1 MAFCI
6 KTDHS
11 KEEYLVVKISQSFIE
26 ELKYR
31 NKIDDVIS
39 SYVTLKRAGSNKV
52 GLCPFHSERTPSF
65 TVFTNTETFK
75 CFGCGAGGDV
85 ITFIMRAE
93 NLEYVSA
100 VEFLAKRAGL
110 EMPVD
115 AEHKSEIVK
124 RSRMLEM
131 NKEAARFFNKML
143 YDPCAREAQEYLLRR
158 KLSASAIK
166 RFGLGYA
173 PKSFDI
179 LRNHMHSLGYR
190 DDELKEAFLCG
201 KSERTGN
208 YFDYFRGRIIFPII
222 DNFGNVIAF
231 GGRATD
237 DETKPKYLNTSDTPV
252 FKKSR
257 NLFAL
262 NFARSACE
270 EYLILCEG
278 YLDVIA
284 VNIAGFPNAVA
295 TLGTAL
301 TAEQARI
308 MAKYTKKVVISYDSD
323 EAGQAAARRAI
334 PILTEAGLEVSVLKL
349 KDAKDPD
356 EYIKKFGAAKF
367 RELIEGSRGKF
378 DFLCDG
384 VLKKYNIDDPDEKV
398 KAAKEICALIADINS
413 NVERSVY
420 IGKTAERLSI
430 DEKSIRSDVG
440 RIRRR
445 LGREENEKQMRKI
458 ISDASGY
465 GDTVNRE
472 AAGNTKAMRAE
483 EAILGLIMLHPE
495 LLQKIKSGEYALCAD
510 DFKTSFGRRVFEAI
524 ERSESGFDIGMLGA
538 DFNVDEISRISD
550 MQRKRADLAKNDES
564 VLADSIRVLKEEK
577 NNDESGDE
585 LADALKII
593 QSKKNKQ

>member
-1 MAFCI
+1 M
-6 KTDHS
+6 
-11 KEEYLVVKISQSFIE
+11 KISQGFIE

-39 SYVTLKRAGSNKV
+39 SYVTLKRAGSNRV

-93 NLEYVSA
+93 NLEYISA

-110 EMPVD
+110 EMPAD
-115 AEHKSEIVK
+115 TENKSEMVK
-124 RSRMLEM
+124 RSRMFDM
-131 NKEAARFFNKML
+131 NREAARYFNKML
-143 YDPCAREAQEYLLRR
+143 YDPCAREAQEYLAKRR
-158 KLSASAIK
+158 LSASAVK
-166 RFGLGYA
+166 RFGIGYA
-173 PKSFDI
+173 PKSFDS
-179 LRNHMHSLGYR
+179 LRKHMHSLGYR

-208 YFDYFRGRIIFPII
+208 YFDYFRGRLIFPII

-278 YLDVIA
+278 YMDVIA

-301 TAEQARI
+301 TSEQARI

-323 EAGQAAARRAI
+323 DAGQAAAKRAI
-334 PILTEAGLEVSVLKL
+334 PLLSEAGLEVSVLKMR
-349 KDAKDPD
+349 DAKDPD
-356 EYIKKFGAAKF
+356 EYIKKFGADKF

-384 VLKKYNIDDPDEKV
+384 VLKKHDIALPDEKV
-398 KAAKEICALIADINS
+398 KAAREICELIAPIPS
-413 NVERSVY
+413 SVERSVY
-420 IGKTAERLSI
+420 ISKSAERLSI
-430 DEKSIRSDVG
+430 DEKSLRTDVE
-440 RIRRR
+440 RIRRK

-465 GDTVNRE
+465 GDRVNRE
-472 AAGNTKAMRAE
+472 AVGNTKAARAE
-483 EAILGLIMLHPE
+483 EAIIGLIMFRPE
-495 LLQKIKSGEYALCAD
+495 LLQKIKKGEYELCAD
-510 DFKTSFGRRVFEAI
+510 DFKTSFGRKVFEAVLAC
-524 ERSESGFDIGMLGA
+524 EGKVDIGVLGA
-538 DFNVDEISRISD
+538 DFTVDEVARITD
-550 MQRKRADLAKNDES
+550 MQRKRADLAKNDEN
-564 VLADSIRVLKEEK
+564 VLADSIKALKEEK
-577 NNDESGDE
+577 NSGESGDE

-593 QSKKNKQ
+593 QAKKNKQ

>member
-1 MAFCI
+1 M
-6 KTDHS
+6 
-11 KEEYLVVKISQSFIE
+11 KISQGFVE

-39 SYVTLKRAGSNKV
+39 SYVNLKRAGSNKV

-93 NLEYVSA
+93 NLEYISA

-110 EMPVD
+110 EMPD
-115 AEHKSEIVK
+115 DSEHKSEMVK
-124 RSRMLEM
+124 RSRMFDM
-131 NKEAARFFNKML
+131 NREAARFFNKML
-143 YDPCAREAQEYLLRR
+143 YDPCARQAQEYITKRR
-158 KLSASAIK
+158 LSASAVK
-166 RFGLGYA
+166 RFGLGFA
-173 PKSFDI
+173 PKSFDA
-179 LRNHMHSLGYR
+179 LRKHMHSLGYR
-190 DDELKEAFLCG
+190 DDELREAFLCG

-208 YFDYFRGRIIFPII
+208 YFDYFRGRLIFPII

-237 DETKPKYLNTSDTPV
+237 DESKPKYLNTSDTPV

-278 YLDVIA
+278 YMDVIA

-301 TAEQARI
+301 TSEQARI
-308 MAKYTKKVVISYDSD
+308 MAKYTKKVVIAYDSD
-323 EAGQAAARRAI
+323 DAGQAAAKRAI
-334 PILTEAGLEVSVLKL
+334 PLLTEAGLEVSVLKMH
-349 KDAKDPD
+349 DAKDPD

-384 VLKKYNIDDPDEKV
+384 VLKKHDINIPDEKV
-398 KAAKEICALIADINS
+398 KAAHEICELIAVIHS
-413 NVERSVY
+413 SVERSVY
-420 IGKTAERLSI
+420 ISKSAERLAL
-430 DEKSIRSDVG
+430 DEKSLRSDVE
-440 RIRRR
+440 RIRRK
-445 LGREENEKQMRKI
+445 LGREEEGKQMRKI

-465 GDTVNRE
+465 GDRINRE
-472 AAGNTKAMRAE
+472 AVGNTKAARAE
-483 EAILGLIMLHPE
+483 ETIIGLIMLRPE
-495 LLQKIKSGEYALCAD
+495 LLMKIKKGEYELCAD
-510 DFKTSFGRRVFEAI
+510 DFKTSFGRKVFEAV
-524 ERSESGFDIGMLGA
+524 EACEDKVDIGVLGA
-538 DFNVDEISRISD
+538 QFSVDEIARITD
-550 MQRKRADLAKNDES
+550 MQRKRADLAKNDET
-564 VLADSIRVLKEEK
+564 VLLDSIRALKEEK
-577 NNDESGDE
+577 NNAASGDE

-593 QSKKNKQ
+593 QAKKKKQ

>member
-1 MAFCI
+1 R
-6 KTDHS
+6 
-11 KEEYLVVKISQSFIE
+11 LVLKISQGFIE

-39 SYVTLKRAGSNKV
+39 SYVNLKRAGSNKV

-85 ITFIMRAE
+85 ITFIMRQE
-93 NLEYVSA
+93 NLEYISA

-110 EMPVD
+110 EMPED
-115 AEHKSEIVK
+115 TEHKSEMVK
-124 RSRMLEM
+124 RSRMFDM
-131 NKEAARFFNKML
+131 NREAARFFNKML
-143 YDPCAREAQEYLLRR
+143 YDPCAKQAQEYIAKRR
-158 KLSASAIK
+158 LSASAVK

-173 PKSFDI
+173 PKSFDA
-179 LRNHMHSLGYR
+179 LRKHMHSLGYR
-190 DDELKEAFLCG
+190 DDELREAFLCG

-208 YFDYFRGRIIFPII
+208 YFDYFRGRLIFPII

-237 DETKPKYLNTSDTPV
+237 DESKPKYLNTSDTPV

-278 YLDVIA
+278 YMDVIA

-301 TAEQARI
+301 TSEQARI

-323 EAGQAAARRAI
+323 DAGQAAAKRAI
-334 PILTEAGLEVSVLKL
+334 PLLTEAGLEVSVLKMQ
-349 KDAKDPD
+349 DAKDPD

-384 VLKKYNIDDPDEKV
+384 VLKKHDINVPDEKV
-398 KAAKEICALIADINS
+398 KAAHEICELIAAIHS
-413 NVERSVY
+413 SVERSVY
-420 IGKTAERLSI
+420 IAKSAERLSL
-430 DEKSIRSDVG
+430 DEKSLRSDVE
-440 RIRRR
+440 RIRRK
-445 LGREENEKQMRKI
+445 LGREEDSKQMRKI

-465 GDTVNRE
+465 GDRVNRE
-472 AAGNTKAMRAE
+472 AVGNTKAARAE
-483 EAILGLIMLHPE
+483 ETIIGLIMLRPE
-495 LLQKIKSGEYALCAD
+495 LLVKIKKGEYELCAD
-510 DFKTSFGRRVFEAI
+510 DFKTSFGRKVFEAV
-524 ERSESGFDIGMLGA
+524 EACEDKVDIGVLGA
-538 DFNVDEISRISD
+538 QFSVDEIARITD
-550 MQRKRADLAKNDES
+550 MQRKRADLAKNDET
-564 VLADSIRVLKEEK
+564 VLSDSIRALKEEK
-577 NNDESGDE
+577 NNAASGDE

-593 QSKKNKQ
+593 QAKKKKQ